1 MRLLPVFALAV
12 FAAACVPSPA
22 APAYSDDT
30 TVFAVGDSIMVAA
43 NDHLTDIVD
52 GIAID
57 AEVGRPF
64 RDGLPALERYL
75 AANPT
80 PDVLVVAL
88 GTNAG
93 ASSSQIDDVMI
104 AADGIE
110 RVLFV
115 NVRVP
120 RDWESPTNQ
129 AIADAAARYDNV
141 EVVDWYAASNSN
153 DALFRDDGY
162 HPNATG
168 SELWANLIGI
178 AIKS

>member
-1 MRLLPVFALAV
+1 MRFLPVFALAI

-22 APAYSDDT
+22 PPPYSEDT
-30 TVFAVGDSIMVAA
+30 TVFAIGDSIMVAA
-43 NDHLTDIVD
+43 SDHLADIVE

-75 AANPT
+75 ASNPT

-93 ASSSQIDDVMI
+93 ASSSQIDEVMSS
-104 AADGIE
+104 ADGIE
-110 RVLFV
+110 RVIFV
-115 NVRVP
+115 NVSVP
-120 RDWESPTNQ
+120 RDWESSTNQ
-129 AIADAAARYDNV
+129 AIADAASRYDNA
-141 EVVDWYAASNSN
+141 EVVDWYTASNSN